1 MGVEGL
7 IMGREEGRMELSFVQ
22 PFLCKGAAAS
32 TAASTTASTPASTT
46 ASTTASTA
54 ANVDAVEGHLP
65 VNLPP
70 LRLKLRLRRVLHA
83 LLIAQE
89 PKEAGLGHHLRARH
103 DASMAVTAHFER
115 RHGAR
120 IPVDVRTPW

>member
-32 TAASTTASTPASTT
+32 TAASTTAS
-46 ASTTASTA
+46 
-54 ANVDAVEGHLP
+54 VDAVEAHLP
-65 VNLPP
+65 VNLTP

-83 LLIAQE
+83 LLLAQK
-89 PKEAGLGHHLRARH
+89 PKVASLGHQL
-103 DASMAVTAHFER
+103 
-115 RHGAR
+115 
-120 IPVDVRTPW
+120 

>member
-32 TAASTTASTPASTT
+32 TAASTTASTPAS
-46 ASTTASTA
+46 
-54 ANVDAVEGHLP
+54 VDAVEAHLP
-65 VNLPP
+65 VNLTP

-83 LLIAQE
+83 LLLAQK
-89 PKEAGLGHHLRARH
+89 PKVASLGHQL
-103 DASMAVTAHFER
+103 
-115 RHGAR
+115 
-120 IPVDVRTPW
+120 